1 MNAQTASIT
10 QFQHAVSPVAEAD
23 SRFRRNYPGLLGS
36 LGFVALLSLA
46 PSEGALAATAPSLGS
61 DSTYAIVSDTY
72 TNSLNAGTETRII
85 GLSAL
90 SPTVCYDTGP
100 TTPPILIFGA
110 ITTPCTSSLNVGLD
124 FNSALA
130 NLNAQALLPSCI
142 NLGVGAVNLDAVN
155 LGAGPGVFAP
165 GCYTNGGAMGIV
177 ANGIVTL
184 NGRGVYIFKPN
195 GALTTGANSLVSLA
209 NGACASDVFWA
220 PTATTLGANAATSP
234 TPTFVGNILD
244 PAGITIGHFANM
256 TGRALAFGVTVTT
269 DASTITVPTCAPF
282 GGGGANTV
290 IPTLSQWAMI
300 ALAALLAI
308 AGFAAM
314 RRRQAR

>member
-1 MNAQTASIT
+1 MNARTAYTT
-10 QFQHAVSPVAEAD
+10 QSQHAVSRVAEAD
-23 SRFRRNYPGLLGS
+23 SRLRRNYPGLLGS
-36 LGFVALLSLA
+36 LGFAALLSLA
-46 PSEGALAATAPSLGS
+46 PSDAAWAATAPSLGS
-61 DSTYAIVSDTY
+61 DSTYAIVSSTY

-85 GLSAL
+85 GLGAL

-100 TTPPILIFGA
+100 TTPPITIFGA
-110 ITTPCTSSLNVGLD
+110 ITTPCPNLNVGLD
-124 FNSALA
+124 FNTALA

-155 LGAGPGVFAP
+155 LGGGPGVFPP

-195 GALTTGANSLVSLA
+195 GALTTGANSIVTLA
-209 NGACASDVFWA
+209 SGACASDVFWA
-220 PTATTLGANAATSP
+220 PTATTLGANAASSP

-282 GGGGANTV
+282 GGGGNTV

>member
-1 MNAQTASIT
+1 MNAQTASTT
-10 QFQHAVSPVAEAD
+10 QSQHVVSRIAEAN
-23 SRFRRNYPGLLGS
+23 SRFRRNYRGLLGS
-36 LGFVALLSLA
+36 LGFVALLALT

-61 DSTYAIVSDTY
+61 DRPYAIVSDTY

-130 NLNAQALLPSCI
+130 NLNAQALLPSCV
-142 NLGVGAVNLDAVN
+142 NLGLGAVNLDAVN

-184 NGRGVYIFKPN
+184 NGRGVYIFKPG
-195 GALTTGANSLVSLA
+195 GALTTGANSLVTLA
-209 NGACASDVFWA
+209 SGACASDVFWA
-220 PTATTLGANAATSP
+220 PTATTLGANAASSP

-282 GGGGANTV
+282 GGGGVTD

-300 ALAALLAI
+300 VLAALLVI
-308 AGFAAM
+308 AGFVAM

>member
-1 MNAQTASIT
+1 MNAQT
-10 QFQHAVSPVAEAD
+10 VSTTRSQYVLPRVADAN
-23 SRFRRNYPGLLGS
+23 SRWRRNYPALLGT

-46 PSEGALAATAPSLGS
+46 PSDGAFAATAPSLGS

-72 TNSLNAGTETRII
+72 TNSLNAGAETKII
-85 GLSAL
+85 GLGLS
-90 SPTVCYDTGP
+90 SPTVCYNTGP
-100 TTPPILIFGA
+100 TTPPISIFGT
-110 ITTPCTSSLNVGLD
+110 ITTPCPNLNVGLD
-124 FNSALA
+124 FNAALA
-130 NLNAQALLPSCI
+130 NLNAQALLPSCA

-155 LGAGPGVFAP
+155 LGQGPGVFPP

-184 NGRGVYIFKPN
+184 NGHGVYIFKPN
-195 GALTTGANSLVSLA
+195 GALTTGANSLVTLA

-244 PAGITIGHFANM
+244 PAAITIGHFANM

-269 DASTITVPTCAPF
+269 DSSTITVPTCAPF
-282 GGGGANTV
+282 VGGGGSTN
-290 IPTLSQWAMI
+290 IPTLSEWAMI
-300 ALAALLAI
+300 MLAALLAI

-314 RRRQAR
+314 RRRAR